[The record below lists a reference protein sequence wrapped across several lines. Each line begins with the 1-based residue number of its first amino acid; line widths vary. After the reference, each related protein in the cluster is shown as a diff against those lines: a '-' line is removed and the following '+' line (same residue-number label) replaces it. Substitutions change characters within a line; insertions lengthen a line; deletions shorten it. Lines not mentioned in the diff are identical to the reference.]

1 MVGVAFA
8 RLILLAS
15 QLLTDD
21 VVVLF
26 YHSLAV
32 FVVGFVVLNSRCSI
46 TLFTF
51 FFERLVNKRPSKN
64 RIFVPSDGVAEGRL
78 GYTTMTA
85 LLEDVGS

>member
-8 RLILLAS
+8 RLMLLAS

-32 FVVGFVVLNSRCSI
+32 FVVGFVVR
-46 TLFTF
+46 
-51 FFERLVNKRPSKN
+51 
-64 RIFVPSDGVAEGRL
+64 
-78 GYTTMTA
+78 TA
-85 LLEDVGS
+85 DA